1 MSPAY
6 YNAFVG
12 FRAHTTGRGARR
24 RTPYSPGRSKGR
36 REPAVRASPLK
47 TPPTTKGICL
57 WNPELLPCPNQ
68 SIFKRL
74 ATKGPQHRCGLFSLF
89 TLRHKLQALYIEL
102 SGRKFN
108 GKLLRNFIT
117 LAISCYRCTRKVTQI
132 FYTEQEPMFKPLSLC
147 QLTEVATLRGYPRGN
162 VPLCRPGLLGDT
174 AARIP

>member
-1 MSPAY
+1 MRIAAPL
-6 YNAFVG
+6 
-12 FRAHTTGRGARR
+12 TTPGDQRGG
-24 RTPYSPGRSKGR
+24 YFG
-36 REPAVRASPLK
+36 EPAVRASPLK
-47 TPPTTKGICL
+47 TPPTTNGICL